1 MKEVIMGNVS
11 TRIYLKRL
19 GKALSKLFIKA
30 LVIGGILIGLS
41 YIISMFVAFSYTS
54 VLRFI
59 GFGTMFVGAV
69 SKMAG
74 GELTRDFNYQYSM
87 TAKRVK
93 NRSSYERDT
102 LLSNDSFLI
111 TCVLA
116 GSLVF
121 GFSIILDKLI

>member
-1 MKEVIMGNVS
+1 MGNVS
-11 TRIYLKRL
+11 KKIFLKRL
-19 GKALSKLFIKA
+19 GKTLSKILLKTV
-30 LVIGGILIGLS
+30 VIAGILIGAS
-41 YIISMFVAFSYTS
+41 YLIGLVIGVSYTT

-93 NRSSYERDT
+93 NRGSYEKD
-102 LLSNDSFLI
+102 LLMSSDSFLI